1 MVAINLGKIRS
12 DAGGGATPV
21 GTILPWSK
29 ATAPSGFLKC
39 DGTAISRSTFADL
52 FAVIGTTYGV
62 GDGSTTFNLP
72 DMQSRLPVQANAST
86 NVGQTGGANQSAL
99 NFTNNLSITGNAT
112 IQGNPSLP
120 IPNHNHTYG
129 TGSGG
134 GDDGDPNTNNSSQCV
149 NNPTIV
155 DNTGGGQAHN
165 HNFNLGTN
173 LTGNLTASQV
183 SVYQPHLVVI
193 YIIKF

>member
-39 DGTAISRSTFADL
+39 DGSAISRVTFADL
-52 FAVIGTTYGV
+52 FEVIGTTYGV
-62 GDGSTTFNLP
+62 GDGSTTFNIP

-112 IQGNPSLP
+112 IQGNPTLP
-120 IPNHNHTYG
+120 LVDHKHNYG
-129 TGSGG
+129 TGSGS
-134 GDDGDPNTNNSSQCV
+134 GDDGDPSL
-149 NNPTIV
+149 TITPRCLSGPVV
-155 DNTGGGQAHN
+155 DIVGGGQAHN

-173 LTGNLTASQV
+173 LTGNVTAQQV
-183 SVYQPHLVVI
+183 SIFQPHLVVI